1 MHHLDNKIFPALRN
15 LYSTQVRV
23 EITVKMHRKTQ
34 RQKASRN
41 AVVVE
46 MILLILLTLIRALR
60 RNQKKISRS
69 QLLNHLPKLLQRRQ
83 LNGSVNS

>member
-1 MHHLDNKIFPALRN
+1 M
-15 LYSTQVRV
+15 RV
-23 EITVKMHRKTQ
+23 EITVKMHRKTK
-34 RQKASRN
+34 RQKTSA
-41 AVVVE
+41 AVVVVE
-46 MILLILLTLIRALR
+46 RSTLILLTLIGAMR